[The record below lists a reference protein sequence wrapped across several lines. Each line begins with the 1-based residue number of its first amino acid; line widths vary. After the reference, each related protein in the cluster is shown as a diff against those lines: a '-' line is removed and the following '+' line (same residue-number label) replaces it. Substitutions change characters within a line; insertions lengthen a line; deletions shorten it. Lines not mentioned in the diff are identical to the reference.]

1 MASSHPAH
9 PCLVVGY
16 DGSPAARA
24 ALELAIARAGETGHI
39 YVVHAMHA
47 PREHEGYRVAD
58 RHMAEQEMH
67 LRELKDAGPA
77 EAERLEDSGRL
88 EWELMAE
95 HPAQAVLRVAE
106 VRGADEIVVGSR
118 GLGRGRSLLGSVTH
132 ELLHTADRPVL
143 VVPERAV
150 AAVEGEAEAEAA
162 R

>member
-1 MASSHPAH
+1 
-9 PCLVVGY
+9 
-16 DGSPAARA
+16 
-24 ALELAIARAGETGHI
+24 
-39 YVVHAMHA
+39 
-47 PREHEGYRVAD
+47 
-58 RHMAEQEMH
+58 MAEQEMH